1 MTISALRPTIE
12 ALWDRRDSLNSSTT
26 GADRD
31 AVEAVL
37 AALDA
42 GTARAAEKIGHEWVV
57 NEWLMQLQH

>member
-12 ALWDRRDSLNSSTT
+12 ALWDRRDTLNAQTT
-26 GADRD
+26 GADRE

-42 GTARAAEKIGHEWVV
+42 GTARAG
-57 NEWLMQLQH
+57 Q